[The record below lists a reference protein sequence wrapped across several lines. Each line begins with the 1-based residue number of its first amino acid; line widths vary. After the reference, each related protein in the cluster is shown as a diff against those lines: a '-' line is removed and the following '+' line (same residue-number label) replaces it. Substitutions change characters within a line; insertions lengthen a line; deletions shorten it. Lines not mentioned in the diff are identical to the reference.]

1 MPVTSFQAK
10 AEATRGY
17 DAEVRQYG
25 KTFDDAN
32 KKCFQDLQVEKN
44 VIFVPPLDDLDVMAG
59 QGTIALEIYE
69 EL

>member
-10 AEATRGY
+10 VKATRWY
-17 DAEVRQYG
+17 SAEVRQYG